1 MVKYDSKNISSMEK
15 VSSINILYIYDNAK
29 IQNILI
35 LKNNMFKKKF
45 SKYDHKIK

>member
-1 MVKYDSKNISSMEK
+1 MVKYDSKNISSILKEK

-35 LKNNMFKKKF
+35 LKNNMF
-45 SKYDHKIK
+45 